1 MQSDFDNSRKTDQ
14 KINADKKALLLAEKR
29 AIERELAS
37 EYQPNYAFA

>member
-1 MQSDFDNSRKTDQ
+1 MVVKQAK

-29 AIERELAS
+29 ALERELAS

>member
-1 MQSDFDNSRKTDQ
+1 MVVKQAK
-14 KINADKKALLLAEKR
+14 KINADKKALLLAEKQ